1 MEEVNGLVR
10 RKSYDGSDLLV
21 DKSRLG
27 FLNVVHGGGNCGD
40 FGCSLGVVE
49 CIY

>member
-1 MEEVNGLVR
+1 MVSYAGIHVVGMSCWWINTALILSNLVR
-10 RKSYDGSDLLV
+10 
-21 DKSRLG
+21 
-27 FLNVVHGGGNCGD
+27 GGGNCGD

>member
-10 RKSYDGSDLLV
+10 RKSYDGSDLMV

-27 FLNVVHGGGNCGD
+27 FLNVVHGGGNCVGSRRRS
-40 FGCSLGVVE
+40 GAGGRL
-49 CIY
+49 I

>member
-1 MEEVNGLVR
+1 MEEVNGLLR

-27 FLNVVHGGGNCGD
+27 FLNVVHGGGHCVGPGAD
-40 FGCSLGVVE
+40 QGLEVG
-49 CIY
+49 